1 MGTHGGG
8 RPDDR
13 DREGAHGVND
23 VLWFN
28 GRFTTTEERVLR
40 VEDRGFLFGDAVYE
54 VFKFFDRGPVF
65 LHEHWQRLARGLE
78 AIEIPNPWDENSFTG
93 TMRVLIDRTA
103 FDDGIV
109 YIEVSRGE
117 GDRSHT
123 WPEEMKPNAIVF
135 SRRHTFPDAAKKER
149 GIRLV
154 TEEDLR
160 WRHCDV
166 KSVNLL
172 ANILA
177 KQKAQRA
184 GGDEALLVDDGV
196 VRECSHSS
204 FFIVKDGRVITHPL
218 DCHVLPGVTRNRV
231 IALAG
236 DRVDERY
243 FGLDEVSTADEV
255 FATSTS
261 LAVMPVR
268 QIDDGPPRARG
279 PITHELQRRL
289 DEEERASARR
299 L

>member
-1 MGTHGGG
+1 M
-8 RPDDR
+8 
-13 DREGAHGVND
+13 ND

-65 LHEHWQRLARGLE
+65 FREHWQRLVRGLD
-78 AIEIPNPWDENSFTG
+78 AIEIANPWDESSFTE
-93 TMRVLIDRTA
+93 TMRGLIERTA

-109 YIEVSRGE
+109 YIEVSRGDGE
-117 GDRSHT
+117 RSHT
-123 WPEEMKPNAIVF
+123 WPDGMKPTAIAF
-135 SRRHTFPDAAKKER
+135 SRRHTFPDATKKER

-154 TEEDLR
+154 TEEDVR

-204 FFIVKDGRVITHPL
+204 FFIVKDERVITHPL
-218 DCHVLPGVTRNRV
+218 DCHVLPGVTRDRV

-236 DRVDERY
+236 DRIEERY
-243 FGLDEVSTADEV
+243 FGLAEVAGADEV

-268 QIDDGPPRARG
+268 QIDDGPWRTRG
-279 PITHELQRRL
+279 SITLELQRLLDDAERVSAHRL
-289 DEEERASARR
+289 
-299 L
+299 

>member
-1 MGTHGGG
+1 
-8 RPDDR
+8 
-13 DREGAHGVND
+13 VND

-65 LHEHWQRLARGLE
+65 FREHWQRLSRGLA
-78 AIEIPNPWDENSFTG
+78 AIEIPNPWDERSFTE
-93 TMRVLIDRTA
+93 TMRELLERTE

-109 YIEVSRGE
+109 YIEVSRGDGE
-117 GDRSHT
+117 RSHT
-123 WPEEMKPNAIVF
+123 WSDGMTPTAIAF

-154 TEEDLR
+154 TEKDLR

-172 ANILA
+172 GNILA
-177 KQKAQRA
+177 KQKAMRA
-184 GGDEALLVDDGV
+184 GGDEALLVDDAI

-204 FFIVKDGRVITHPL
+204 FFIVKEGRVITHPL
-218 DCHVLPGVTRNRV
+218 DHHILPGVTRDRLA
-231 IALAG
+231 ALAA
-236 DRVDERY
+236 DRIDERY
-243 FGLDEVSTADEV
+243 FTLDDVAAADEV

-268 QIDDGPPRARG
+268 QIDDGPLRTRG
-279 PITHELQRRL
+279 PVTLDLQRRL
-289 DEEERASARR
+289 DEVERASARK

>member
-1 MGTHGGG
+1 L
-8 RPDDR
+8 
-13 DREGAHGVND
+13 ND

-65 LHEHWQRLARGLE
+65 FRDHWQRLARGLD
-78 AIEIPNPWDENSFTG
+78 AIEIANPWDESSFTE
-93 TMRVLIDRTA
+93 TMRGLIERTP

-117 GDRSHT
+117 GERSHT
-123 WPEEMKPNAIVF
+123 WPEGMKPNAIAF

-154 TEEDLR
+154 TEEDVR

-172 ANILA
+172 GNILA

-204 FFIVKDGRVITHPL
+204 FFIVHDGRVITHPL
-218 DCHVLPGVTRNRV
+218 DCHVLPGVTRDRV
-231 IALAG
+231 VALAG
-236 DRVDERY
+236 DRIEERY
-243 FGLDEVSTADEV
+243 FGLAEVAAADEV

-268 QIDDGPPRARG
+268 QVDDGPVRTRG
-279 PITHELQRRL
+279 PVTLELQQLL
-289 DEEERASARR
+289 DDAERAGARR